1 MLRKK
6 LFGCTVVVAMLAA
19 PVTLSARSMGGFGGH
34 GFGGMHSFS
43 GVHSFGGMRSF
54 GMSSGWGGTLSFHH
68 AFFQV
73 ATLRILITSTTL
85 LASITFAITSQSS
98 RRLLAWVTAIAGSGY
113 QRHTVGAEYGFA
125 IPITEHRPA
134 ARREDA

>member
-54 GMSSGWGGTLSFHH
+54 GMSSGWGGTHSFHH
-68 AFFQV
+68 AF
-73 ATLRILITSTTL
+73 LPSRH
-85 LASITFAITSQSS
+85 FAHFDHFHHFARFHHFRHHFPIF
-98 RRLLAWVTAIAGSGY
+98 ATAIGVGY
-113 QRHTVGAEYGFA
+113 SSCWEWVPTPYGW
-125 IPITEHRPA
+125 
-134 ARREDA
+134 RRIWVCDSYY